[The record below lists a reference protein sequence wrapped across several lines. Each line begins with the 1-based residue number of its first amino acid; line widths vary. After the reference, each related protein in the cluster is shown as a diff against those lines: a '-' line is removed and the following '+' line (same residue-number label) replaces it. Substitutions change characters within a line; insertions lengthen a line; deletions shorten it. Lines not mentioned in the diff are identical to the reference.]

1 MRRCGGRGGAGV
13 GGAPTRRPPRS
24 RRRALAL
31 LVCSGLAFV
40 GLVVLAVG
48 WITIG
53 ATTLQATAARTEPC
67 LLEYEPGKS
76 AEVRYEVLPA
86 RAVCEW
92 DVDGTRQ
99 EVVVASVPVG
109 VTATAL
115 AAALVGVA
123 GTVAALLPRRPK
135 TAVSPA
141 PEGGTGPA
149 AGRGTP

>member
-1 MRRCGGRGGAGV
+1 MS
-13 GGAPTRRPPRS
+13 APTRRAPRS

-40 GLVVLAVG
+40 GVVVLAVG
-48 WITIG
+48 WIGIG
-53 ATTLQATAARTEPC
+53 TAALQATAARTEPC

-92 DVDGTRQ
+92 DVDGLRQ

-115 AAALVGVA
+115 AVALAGTA
-123 GTVAALLPRRPK
+123 GTVLAMLPRR
-135 TAVSPA
+135 
-141 PEGGTGPA
+141 A
-149 AGRGTP
+149 ARPGRGDPTSHVGTP